1 MLEIDLVK
9 RSYATIFEEIDAL
22 WQAGMARITH
32 GVSPAG
38 LTGAYYSWFC
48 HLAQAP
54 GKSLEVALY
63 PFLHMQ
69 DIARRMVCERGPAC
83 DADPRF
89 KSKSWESWPWRFYA
103 ENFLMMEDWGQESS
117 TEVPG
122 MDQHD
127 ERVAS
132 FTIRQIMDALC
143 PANFP
148 ATNPDL
154 FYKTVFS
161 GGANL
166 VQGAS
171 NAIHDLQRIL
181 SGVPASADGPYKV
194 GENMAVTP
202 GDVVFR
208 NELIELIR
216 YAPQTDKVY
225 KEPVLIIPAWI
236 MKYYILDLSP
246 NNSLVSWLV
255 AQGHT
260 VFMISWKNPGA
271 EDSGLGMDDYYR
283 LGAMAAIDEVSRIIP
298 EAKIHLTGYCLGGTL
313 AMITAAAMARKDDD
327 RLKSLS
333 LFAAQGDFTEA
344 GELMLF
350 VTPSEVSFL
359 KNMMKIQGYLDTKQ
373 MAGAFQMLRSYDLI
387 WSKMVSDYL
396 EGQRRAVLDLMA
408 WNEDATRMPYKMHSQ
423 YLEHLF
429 LNNDFAEGRYKVEGK
444 PVAPENIRIP
454 VFCVGT
460 EKDHVAPW
468 RSVYKIHL
476 MVDSDVTFVLTTGG
490 HNAGIIS
497 EPGHK
502 GRSYHVHQ
510 RRHGELYLAPDDWLR
525 EAEEREG
532 SWWPAWEEWLV
543 RESEKKK
550 TLPPSMEK
558 SLCSAPGNYVF
569 QK

>member
-1 MLEIDLVK
+1 MRNLGTIFREID
-9 RSYATIFEEIDAL
+9 TL
-22 WQAGMARITH
+22 WQGGMARFTH

-38 LTGAYYSWFC
+38 LGGAYFSWAS

-54 GKSLEVALY
+54 GKSLEIAFY
-63 PFLHMQ
+63 PFLHAQ
-69 DIARRMVCERGPAC
+69 DIARRMTCERGPSCA
-83 DADPRF
+83 ADPRF
-89 KSKSWESWPWRFYA
+89 KSKSWDSWPWRLYA
-103 ENFLMMEDWGQESS
+103 ESFLMMEGWAQEGA
-117 TEVPG
+117 TGVPG
-122 MDQHD
+122 LDQHD
-127 ERVAS
+127 ERVAA
-132 FTIRQIMDALC
+132 FTMRQIMDALC

-148 ATNPDL
+148 MTNPDL
-154 FYKTVFS
+154 FHKTISS

-166 VQGAS
+166 AHGAS
-171 NAIHDLQRIL
+171 NALHDLQRIL
-181 SGVPASADGPYKV
+181 SGVPASADGLYKV
-194 GENMAVTP
+194 GENLAVTP

-208 NELIELIR
+208 NNLIELIR
-216 YAPQTDKVY
+216 YKPRTKTVY
-225 KEPVLIIPAWI
+225 KEPILIIPAWI

-246 NNSLVSWLV
+246 NNSLVRWLV
-255 AQGHT
+255 EQGHT
-260 VFMISWKNPGA
+260 VYMVSWKNPGA

-283 LGAMAAIDEVSRIIP
+283 LGAMAAIDEIGKVQP
-298 EAKIHLTGYCLGGTL
+298 DTKIHLTGYCLGGTL
-313 AMITAAAMARKDDD
+313 AMITAASMARNDDD

-359 KNMMKIQGYLDTKQ
+359 KNMMKMQGFLDTKQ

-396 EGQRRAVLDLMA
+396 EGQHRAVLDLMT

-468 RSVYKIHL
+468 RSVYKVHL
-476 MVDSDVTFVLTTGG
+476 MTDTDVTFVLTTGG
-490 HNAGIIS
+490 HNAGIVS
-497 EPGHK
+497 EPGHH
-502 GRSYHVHQ
+502 GRSYHIRERKLDDH
-510 RRHGELYLAPDDWLR
+510 YLDPDDWLQ
-525 EAEEREG
+525 EAEEKDG
-532 SWWPAWEEWLV
+532 SWWPEWLGWL
-543 RESEKKK
+543 EKRSPKEK
-550 TLPPSMEK
+550 IQPPPIGK
-558 SLCSAPGNYVF
+558 GLCSAPGSYVL
-569 QK
+569 QR